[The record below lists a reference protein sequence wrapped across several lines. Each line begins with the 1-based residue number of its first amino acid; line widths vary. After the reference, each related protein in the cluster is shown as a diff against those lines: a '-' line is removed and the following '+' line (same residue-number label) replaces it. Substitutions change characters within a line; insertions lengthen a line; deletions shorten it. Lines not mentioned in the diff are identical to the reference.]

1 MQLIKQQLKLA
12 KKPGLKKSK
21 KQTTKAAAPPHVR
34 DRSERVCTYTFSQGL
49 LGEWERA
56 WLHCQRLRPVSGAVL
71 RVRGAG
77 TEEASTAPA
86 GQWQRWWPTVWGRR
100 LLWQCALDEV
110 AYGHLVII
118 SLGSLSLS
126 RIAARTAPGHGPST
140 SCHVPQW

>member
-1 MQLIKQQLKLA
+1 MHLIKQQLKLA

-21 KQTTKAAAPPHVR
+21 KQTTKAAAPPHTR

-77 TEEASTAPA
+77 MEKKQVQCLQASGRDDDQLYGEEGCYDNVPWT
-86 GQWQRWWPTVWGRR
+86 RWPMDTW
-100 LLWQCALDEV
+100 
-110 AYGHLVII
+110 
-118 SLGSLSLS
+118 
-126 RIAARTAPGHGPST
+126 
-140 SCHVPQW
+140 